1 MKDNFK
7 IKYGL
12 DLNYPFCRK
21 EAETLQ
27 HILQCDCVP
36 FVKQKKTD
44 ISVNLLLQV
53 RHNTEALKKW
63 RKFLKFHDIMRNAL
77 R

>member
-27 HILQCDCVP
+27 HILQCDCVS
-36 FVKQKKTD
+36 FVKQKNRY
-44 ISVNLLLQV
+44 ISKSSF
-53 RHNTEALKKW
+53 TGEA
-63 RKFLKFHDIMRNAL
+63 
-77 R
+77 